1 MGCVSTNGIFFP
13 GPQWTTDSIL
23 VEFPIGKS
31 IPGEQG
37 LVPVSQLPCWS
48 PRAKVFLPQQS
59 FLKGK
64 LLEETTGQEGFP
76 WVSLSWFQTVGQLNL
91 LPFPLN
97 Q

>member
-1 MGCVSTNGIFFP
+1 MGFFFP
-13 GPQWTTDSIL
+13 GPQRTTDSIL